1 MLPKASATIWDKGS
15 ADIKK
20 ESDSELIFN
29 EKKLKTKINSYVDE
43 VKNFY
48 DKKIPNVVSDHAYLP
63 VISLDS
69 ALNKD
74 GNYYPQVF
82 LKECK
87 YIERKITRWI
97 NHNFSDFSSS
107 GYSGDSD
114 EK

>member
-1 MLPKASATIWDKGS
+1 M
-15 ADIKK
+15 
-20 ESDSELIFN
+20 ESNHTWL
-29 EKKLKTKINSYVDE
+29 
-43 VKNFY
+43 
-48 DKKIPNVVSDHAYLP
+48 A

-87 YIERKITRWI
+87 CIKKKVIRHII
-97 NHNFSDFSSS
+97 ADLQSSPDDS
-107 GYSGDSD
+107 NDSGDSD

>member
-1 MLPKASATIWDKGS
+1 MLPKASSTIWDKDS
-15 ADIKK
+15 VDIKK

-29 EKKLKTKINSYVDE
+29 KKKLKTKINSYVDE
-43 VKNFY
+43 VTDFY
-48 DKKIPNVVSDHAYLP
+48 DKKIPNVVSDHAYLA
-63 VISLDS
+63 VISLDF

-74 GNYYPQVF
+74 GNIYPQVL

-87 YIERKITRWI
+87 YSEKKITRWI